1 MVSKENKKEQLASG
15 FSPIKGGLSAFIII
29 FVFLLFL
36 ISPLHAQ
43 KNGKIDFLFSPK
55 NMKACGLD
63 DLRNFDV
70 TPSGAVILLTKNN
83 LFDVGGKRFIL
94 SKEDKGL
101 QNFCCASDGT
111 IFTISGNTLG
121 CLSGGAIEKF
131 LTLPSS
137 GMKIT
142 DGGKGR
148 IYLCGGDT
156 EPNKALYLIEEGK
169 GYKKICD
176 MPRKILS
183 LAANGDTIYF
193 SVANDIYEIKFGGKF
208 RLLCRVPGPEI
219 SSLAVDNK
227 TGVIYFTAG
236 SALYSRSADNIT
248 FIAEN
253 FGEILKFS
261 RGALYVLR
269 PSAGTLIRI
278 SGLNF

>member
-1 MVSKENKKEQLASG
+1 MVSKENKKERLTPG
-15 FSPIKGGLSAFIII
+15 FRAVIII
-29 FVFLLFL
+29 FVFLLL
-36 ISPLHAQ
+36 LLSQSQAQ

-63 DLRNFDV
+63 DLRNFDI
-70 TPSGAVILLTKNN
+70 TSSGAVILMTKNN
-83 LFDVGGKRFIL
+83 LFDIGGKRFIL
-94 SKEDKGL
+94 SKEDKEL
-101 QNFCCASDGT
+101 KNFCCASDGT
-111 IFTISGNTLG
+111 LFTVSGNTLG
-121 CLSGGAIEKF
+121 CISGGAIEK
-131 LTLPSS
+131 LITLPSS

-148 IYLCGGDT
+148 IYLYGGDT

-176 MPRKILS
+176 MPRKILA
-183 LAANGDTIYF
+183 LAADGDTIYF

-219 SSLAVDNK
+219 TSLAADNK

-236 SALYSRSADNIT
+236 NALYAKSADNIT

-253 FGEILKFS
+253 FGEILKFN
-261 RGALYVLR
+261 RGALYVLK
-269 PSAGTLIRI
+269 PSSETLIKI
-278 SGLNF
+278 SGLNFR

>member
-1 MVSKENKKEQLASG
+1 MVSKENKKERLIRC
-15 FSPIKGGLSAFIII
+15 FSAVIII
-29 FVFLLFL
+29 FVFLLL
-36 ISPLHAQ
+36 LTVQSQAQ

-55 NMKACGLD
+55 NMKAHSLD
-63 DLRNFDV
+63 DLRNFDIAN
-70 TPSGAVILLTKNN
+70 SGAVILLTKNN

-94 SKEDKGL
+94 SKKDNGL

-121 CLSGGAIEKF
+121 CLSAGTIEK
-131 LTLPSS
+131 LITLPSS

-148 IYLCGGDT
+148 IYIYGGDT
-156 EPNKALYLIEEGK
+156 EPNKALYLIEKEK

-236 SALYSRSADNIT
+236 NALYAKSAENIT

-261 RGALYVLR
+261 NEALYVLR
-269 PSAGTLIRI
+269 PASGTLIRI